1 MKTPLNFQRTE
12 YDCGT
17 VSLLN
22 VFSYLFDREKI
33 PALLVK
39 QVYKYM
45 LDCYDENGNLGN
57 GGTSKDATKKITS
70 WITKYTK
77 ENKFCVTCERLTSHD
92 VNYENMK
99 LCLKN
104 KGVIFARCWQTQ
116 EHYIII
122 TKINRNKV
130 YVFDPYYLDKT
141 YYDKDK
147 QVKIIFNKPF
157 THNRIISI
165 KRFFSETHK
174 DFSLGPIENR
184 ECVLIRKTKGET

>member
-1 MKTPLNFQRTE
+1 MN
-12 YDCGT
+12 
-17 VSLLN
+17 
-22 VFSYLFDREKI
+22 
-33 PALLVK
+33 
-39 QVYKYM
+39 
-45 LDCYDENGNLGN
+45 
-57 GGTSKDATKKITS
+57 
-70 WITKYTK
+70 
-77 ENKFCVTCERLTSHD
+77 
-92 VNYENMK
+92 

-122 TKINRNKV
+122 TKIKRNKV

-157 THNRIISI
+157 THNRIISV